1 MKNLILILLILLP
14 VISFAQDYKFYEG
27 KIYFKNGE
35 VKEGL
40 VRLPVSAKYLKSY
53 GNSLQYKEDEDSKKE
68 RFRKGKEIE
77 KVIVKINGKNCLY
90 KYIPVKKNKYKIFQV
105 VNENISPSL
114 YGRQMHGGLP
124 GGGFVFYGEMSEYYI
139 YSPDFKKALPLLKYA
154 RSFRYF
160 RKRIKKYYPDC
171 KDLISRMKENKD
183 DYDFENIPEIVEE
196 ASYCY

>member
-1 MKNLILILLILLP
+1 M
-14 VISFAQDYKFYEG
+14 
-27 KIYFKNGE
+27 
-35 VKEGL
+35 KEGL

>member
-1 MKNLILILLILLP
+1 MKKLILILLILLP

-90 KYIPVKKNKYKIFQV
+90 KYIPVKKTK
-105 VNENISPSL
+105 
-114 YGRQMHGGLP
+114 
-124 GGGFVFYGEMSEYYI
+124 
-139 YSPDFKKALPLLKYA
+139 PLCTKSA
-154 RSFRYF
+154 
-160 RKRIKKYYPDC
+160 
-171 KDLISRMKENKD
+171 E
-183 DYDFENIPEIVEE
+183 VH
-196 ASYCY
+196 